1 MNEAIAAVEPWNLM
15 ETENLSETDI
25 TENYVYVMGSDPST
39 DNHTVWA
46 FDFDG
51 NQKFVFGNKGMDNP
65 DWLGAVTQMEEKEQ
79 GFIAFDGN
87 MRKLYFWKTDGTFVG
102 ALEDD
107 ALFGTNYPWIS
118 AATKLPDGSILVGMA
133 EEREDE
139 SADEFLVYRM
149 SGF

>member
-1 MNEAIAAVEPWNLM
+1 MSSLRIRKRRIRSCRRL
-15 ETENLSETDI
+15 I
-25 TENYVYVMGSDPST
+25 THFRQTPYRSPES
-39 DNHTVWA
+39 
-46 FDFDG
+46 
-51 NQKFVFGNKGMDNP
+51 VF
-65 DWLGAVTQMEEKEQ
+65 
-79 GFIAFDGN
+79 
-87 MRKLYFWKTDGTFVG
+87 YFWKTDGTFVG